1 MEESMMAD
9 ESIVSKA
16 AFNSR
21 KCSSYGNAIKSQL
34 LIK

>member
-21 KCSSYGNAIKSQL
+21 KCSSYGIENQIT
-34 LIK
+34 INY